1 MAKGSSFGAFI
12 RTRREDRGWTQAEL
26 HRRICGKASKSNQIR
41 TSEIERGVR
50 LPMARFLP
58 VFSRVLK
65 VELAVLRKL
74 YLKDWYA
81 RIEKRVD
88 EDIARAS
95 RNRKK
100 KASRRKS

>member
-1 MAKGSSFGAFI
+1 MGTGAFFGAFI
-12 RTRREDRGWTQAEL
+12 RTGREERGWTQAEL
-26 HRRICGKASKSNQIR
+26 HRRICGKTSKSNQIR

-65 VELAVLRKL
+65 VELKVLRKL
-74 YLKDWYA
+74 YLADWFS

-88 EDIARAS
+88 ADIERAS
-95 RNRKK
+95 KRKRT
-100 KASRRKS
+100 RRPK